1 MFMDY
6 SFMIYLTCWRCI
18 SMCSKRLIY
27 FNVPTCS
34 SRSLCLLL
42 PSYYFMFLFQLLFAL
57 WYARL
62 KLSYKFLQILIRGT
76 GVADYYNIILLRLNL
91 EVHIFHCSR
100 GGRLAALVGV
110 CIVWKLEPLA
120 SGGQSIPKLI
130 PHIICQ
136 FLYAWEKNSERGLI
150 LQGIKCQPAPF
161 WDKTSFWD
169 KTPFW
174 DKSKFFASHFIQ
186 CSKIKAFKIQRRD
199 NFFQKSLKKIFWLID
214 SLYLQHRYIM
224 LYL

>member
-1 MFMDY
+1 MFMDC
-6 SFMIYLTCWRCI
+6 SFMIYLTRWRCI

-27 FNVPTCS
+27 FNVPTCLKLLFAAS
-34 SRSLCLLL
+34 ATNLLCH
-42 PSYYFMFLFQLLFAL
+42 FLFQLLFAL

-110 CIVWKLEPLA
+110 CIVWNLEPLA
-120 SGGQSIPKLI
+120 SGGQSSYKLV

-136 FLYAWEKNSERGLI
+136 FLYAWG
-150 LQGIKCQPAPF
+150 
-161 WDKTSFWD
+161 
-169 KTPFW
+169 
-174 DKSKFFASHFIQ
+174 
-186 CSKIKAFKIQRRD
+186 
-199 NFFQKSLKKIFWLID
+199 
-214 SLYLQHRYIM
+214 
-224 LYL
+224 